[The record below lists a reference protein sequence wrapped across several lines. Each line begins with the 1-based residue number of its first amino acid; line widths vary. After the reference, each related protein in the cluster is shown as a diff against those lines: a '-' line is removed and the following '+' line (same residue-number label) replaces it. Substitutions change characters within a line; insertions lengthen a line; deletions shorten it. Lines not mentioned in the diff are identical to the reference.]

1 MMKEV
6 NAALTEAK
14 AKILKAL
21 AHQTRLYMV
30 EELAKGEK
38 CVCEFVEEVGAD
50 FSTVSKHLSILKE
63 AGIVQVDKR
72 GQKVFYSLKVP
83 CVTGFLECIETIL
96 RSNLEEQ
103 NSMFKGM
110 GK

>member
-1 MMKEV
+1 MKDM
-6 NAALTEAK
+6 NMALSGAK

-30 EELAKGEK
+30 EELAKGER
-38 CVCEFVEEVGAD
+38 CVCEFVEAVGSD
-50 FSTVSKHLSILKE
+50 FSTVSKHLSILKD

-83 CVTGFLECIETIL
+83 CVTNFLGCIEAVIK
-96 RSNLEEQ
+96 SSLEEQ
-103 NSMFKGM
+103 NLMFKE
-110 GK
+110 

>member
-1 MMKEV
+1 MKDV
-6 NAALTEAK
+6 NPALVEAK

-21 AHQTRLYMV
+21 AHQTRLYIV

-50 FSTVSKHLSILKE
+50 FSTVSKHLSLLKE

-83 CVTGFLECIETIL
+83 CIINFLDCIEAIIK
-96 RSNLEEQ
+96 SNLEEQ
-103 NSMFKGM
+103 NSMFK
-110 GK
+110 

>member
-1 MMKEV
+1 MKDS
-6 NAALTEAK
+6 NMALTEAK

-38 CVCEFVEEVGAD
+38 CVCEFVEGVGAD
-50 FSTVSKHLSILKE
+50 FSTISKHLSILKE

-83 CVTGFLECIETIL
+83 CITNFLECIEVII
-96 RSNLEEQ
+96 RNNLEEQ
-103 NSMFKGM
+103 SSMFE
-110 GK
+110 